1 MSYPQ
6 PDQYK
11 AQTQLK
17 EGTDSQPGLQAEMT
31 PEPITALMEGETK
44 LEPYRAAGK
53 LQGKVAIITG
63 GDSGIGRSVAVMFA
77 KEGADVAIVYL
88 SKESKDAA
96 VTKLDVEKEGRKCL
110 CIVKDV
116 RTEDSCKAIV
126 DEVQGYFGKIN
137 ILVNNAAVQYLQSK
151 IEDITPEQLEKT
163 FSTNVY
169 HMFYMV
175 KHALP
180 HMHQGDTIINSTSV
194 VAYKGSPQLLDYSA
208 TKGAITTFTRSLALQ
223 LAPRGIRVNG
233 VAPGPIWTA
242 LQPVSRTEENI
253 EKLTK
258 ETVPPLG
265 RMGQPAECGPA
276 YVFLASTDSSYF
288 TGQVLHP
295 NGEIGRAHV

>member
-6 PDQYK
+6 PDQFK
-11 AQTQLK
+11 PQTQLQ
-17 EGTDSQPGLQAEMT
+17 EGKDPQPGIQAEMT
-31 PEPITALMEGETK
+31 PEPVTALMETETK

-88 SKESKDAA
+88 PKEEEDALA
-96 VTKLDVEKEGRKCL
+96 TKRDVEKEGRKCL
-110 CIVKDV
+110 CIAKDV
-116 RTEDSCKAIV
+116 RTEENCKAIV
-126 DEVQGYFGKIN
+126 DEVRERFNKIN
-137 ILVNNAAVQYLQSK
+137 ILVNNAAVQYMQSK
-151 IEDITPEQLEKT
+151 IEDITAEQLEKT
-163 FSTNVY
+163 FSTNIF

-175 KHALP
+175 KHAIP
-180 HMHQGDTIINSTSV
+180 HMHRGDTIVNSTSV
-194 VAYKGSPQLLDYSA
+194 VAYKGSPHLLDYSA
-208 TKGAITTFTRSLALQ
+208 TKGAITAFTRSLALQ

-233 VAPGPIWTA
+233 VAPGPIWTP

-258 ETVPPLG
+258 EMVPPLG
-265 RMGQPAECGPA
+265 RVGQPAECGAA
-276 YVFLASTDSSYF
+276 YVFLASADSSYF

-295 NGEIGRAHV
+295 NGGMIVNA

>member
-17 EGTDSQPGLQAEMT
+17 EGTDPQPGLQAEMT
-31 PEPITALMEGETK
+31 PEPVTALMEGETK

-96 VTKLDVEKEGRKCL
+96 ATKLDVEKEGRKCF
-110 CIVKDV
+110 CIAKDV
-116 RTEDSCKAIV
+116 RTEDSCRAIV

-137 ILVNNAAVQYLQSK
+137 ILVNNAAVQYMQSK
-151 IEDITPEQLEKT
+151 IEDITAEQLEKT

-180 HMHQGDTIINSTSV
+180 HMHRGDTIINSTSV

-258 ETVPPLG
+258 EMVPPLG

-295 NGEIGRAHV
+295 NGGMVVNA